1 MSVMA
6 APGITP
12 AEDERKP
19 NTTVVGGSKP
29 LHRFIRGEPK
39 TIGVVML
46 FLGGSLFI
54 FGIPMKMDPVQTS
67 SDYFCSFWLGT
78 LFIICGTLYVLAE
91 HTPTKKLVT
100 ASMAL
105 SIVSILGVVLAF
117 FEFIKGMVHA
127 QIPLLHLSY
136 SHKYGNVTEEENIA
150 LRSHM
155 MQLYGM
161 EGVFMFHCLA
171 GGVLLIV
178 MTAFART
185 ALQSTKTQAIVVM
198 HNLPSE

>member
-6 APGITP
+6 TPGISP
-12 AEDERKP
+12 AEDEREP
-19 NTTVVGGSKP
+19 NTTVVVGSKP

-39 TIGVVML
+39 AIGVVML

-54 FGIPMKMDPVQTS
+54 FGIPMKMDPVETS

-78 LFIICGTLYVLAE
+78 LFIISGTLYVLAE

-105 SIVSILGVVLAF
+105 SIVSILGVILAF
-117 FEFIKGMVHA
+117 FEFIRGMVHT
-127 QIPLLHLSY
+127 QLPLFHLSY
-136 SHKYGNVTEEENIA
+136 SHNNITEEEDIA